1 MKKIIIGEILKN
13 NNVMGTGFLV
23 APDIVMTV
31 KHNII
36 TADELLEDEVKEKE
50 IVFRINNHD
59 EVSGTTIN
67 LYESVEKGIDCVY
80 IRLDETLCENEIQV
94 LVECEND
101 ITGYNC
107 STKGFPKLSQAEI
120 QLEGKIVSDQEEII
134 VSIKKEDQLQ
144 TYEGL
149 SGAPLIVA
157 GNVVGIITRQENIEK
172 LEALSIKYVI
182 ENLGNGGLKTIKRDV
197 PDCFFDDAFSIHTLK
212 EKAEQIITMVGPRYS
227 KNLNVKTGTYNEL
240 SFILKKNGVK
250 ERLSNMGDKIG
261 ECIKKL
267 VEFDSYNRDEK
278 DLVLDESK
286 NIISEVILQ
295 LQNDRASC
303 NDDFYSEEQLKQVV
317 LHMKANEEKLK
328 AIFELEKKRF
338 EEKHGNGTFAN
349 KSWRGFMASYMCTF
363 PAQYL
368 DELQDAIKLFL
379 EIRNMLDIGLISK
392 VDNQA
397 VLISGKGGIGKTHLL
412 CDIVNE
418 YLKQEM
424 PAVLLL
430 GDFFKEGVTADVTIM
445 NWYHKGEELEC
456 FFSWLNE
463 IGEQNNVCIPVCIDA
478 INEVNDIKYWNSNL
492 PLLLAK
498 AENYNNIKMIF
509 SCRSIYLEE
518 YLENDKISDLLQLEH
533 YGFDEIEVEALSSF
547 CEYYDVNINYDTTC
561 IPEFMN
567 PLFLKMLCEIA
578 KEKEDKTVI
587 VDDIQKLMSDFFAMK
602 NKIISR
608 NYADYLSVRDDIVT
622 LVLKEITDYMAE
634 KEQYSISWADLR
646 SCVSNILDGFGI
658 KEKTSGF
665 IKLLLSENLLRES
678 DDMGKQISFAYQKF
692 YEYLYSQ
699 KYETKSIEEIVN
711 AVENNKITLG
721 TLEMIQIAYFR
732 RNKDEFL
739 NVLGEKIHGEAV
751 DSFISGLYWRK
762 PDEINENTISVI
774 ERLITSSQES
784 DIRRVILGLLSVS
797 TKCNCTLNAFY
808 THKKLKSLGNIKR
821 DYVLSFF
828 LLKQYDYVKVVSD
841 MCERAISLKETSF
854 SGESVLLWKI
864 MLCWGTS
871 SNDIKLRDKSSKGLV
886 NLFRLYPADMLTIV
900 ELFNDVNDDYIHE
913 RLWQAIY
920 STIIY
925 LQESKYILPIVDY
938 IKEVIVRNGKWPQN
952 VVIRDSLRNIF
963 EYSYYKGWCTEKEIN
978 DIRPPYKSKEHKV
991 NKKII
996 SKYKDKFSKLY
1007 WNCQDSD
1014 FAIYTIPSEV
1024 EDYGISKK
1032 DVGLMI
1038 FEDILQSG
1046 YNDGYARYDAYI
1058 DYTYG
1063 SLRSRDEQVERIGK
1077 KYQKIY
1083 LYREMGN
1090 IYDNYKYSPR
1100 FRYDEVDIVPPEQG
1114 NSFRNI
1120 DLTILNQENLFA
1132 GTRLEYPFYRYVKW
1146 DDIKWFKSDD
1156 IERYINSMITTE
1168 YEGKE
1173 YYILQGY
1180 LSSKEAG
1187 KKEFRE
1193 VWMQIRTYL
1202 FSKDKKDG
1210 LLKWFEGKDFEGR
1223 WMPEGFG
1230 QLYECCVGEYPWSPI
1245 MVNYLGQEEEQSF
1258 GHEKPAPCHLITT
1271 VNDYNAEK
1279 DSPFCVGEF
1288 NSYMFPSKYL
1298 FDEMN
1303 LVWNGTFGYD
1313 VNGQTVIFN
1322 GRNNTIFI
1330 EKMFLLNF
1338 LNENNLEII
1347 WTILGEKQKIT
1358 GGFGREFPGRSEFSY
1373 TYYLDEEAT
1382 LIQNHKIYNVANP
1395 GRY

>member
-1 MKKIIIGEILKN
+1 MKKIIVGEILRN
-13 NNVMGTGFLV
+13 NKVMGTGFLV
-23 APDIVMTV
+23 ASDIVITV

-36 TADELLEDEVKEKE
+36 TADELLEDEIKERDV
-50 IVFRINNHD
+50 VFRINNHE
-59 EVSGTTIN
+59 EVLGTTIN
-67 LYESVEKGIDCVY
+67 LYESVDKGIDCVY
-80 IRLDETLCENEIQV
+80 IRLDEILCEEEVQV
-94 LVECEND
+94 LLECEND
-101 ITGYNC
+101 ITGYSC
-107 STKGFPKLSQAEI
+107 CTQGFPKLSQEEI
-120 QLEGKIVSDQEEII
+120 RLEGKIVLNQEKII
-134 VSIKKEDQLQ
+134 VSINKEDQLQ

-157 GNVVGIITRQENIEK
+157 GNVVGIITRQENTER
-172 LEALSIKYVI
+172 LEALSIKSVKD
-182 ENLGNGGLKTIKRDV
+182 NLGDEYFEIIKRDV
-197 PDCFFDDAFSIHTLK
+197 PDVFFDEVFSIHTLK
-212 EKAEQIITMVGPRYS
+212 QKVEQIVTMVGPRYS

-240 SFILKKNGVK
+240 SFILKKDGVK
-250 ERLSNMGDKIG
+250 ERLREISNKIG
-261 ECIKKL
+261 DCIKKL
-267 VEFDSYNRDEK
+267 AEFDADNRDDE
-278 DLVLDESK
+278 DLVLDENRK
-286 NIISEVILQ
+286 TISEMVIR
-295 LQNDRASC
+295 LQNDREYC
-303 NDDFYSEEQLKQVV
+303 DVDLYDEEQLKQVV
-317 LHMKANEEKLK
+317 CHMKANEETLK
-328 AIFELEKKRF
+328 SIFELEKSRF
-338 EEKHGNGTFAN
+338 EEKHGIGTFNN

-368 DELQDAIKLFL
+368 DELQDVIKLFL
-379 EIRNMLDIGLISK
+379 EIKNMLDVSLISK
-392 VDNQA
+392 VGNQS
-397 VLISGKGGIGKTHLL
+397 VLVSGKGGVGKTHLL
-412 CDIVNE
+412 CDIVND
-418 YLKQEM
+418 YLKQGL

-430 GDFFKEGVTADVTIM
+430 GDFFKENTTADIIIM
-445 NWYHKGEELEC
+445 DWYHKEKELEC

-463 IGEQNNVCIPVCIDA
+463 IGEQNNIYIPVCIDA
-478 INEVNDIKYWNSNL
+478 INEVNDKKYWNSNL

-518 YLENDKISDLLQLEH
+518 YLESDKISNLLQLEH

-547 CEYYDVNINYDTTC
+547 CEYYGVNINYDTTHV
-561 IPEFMN
+561 PEFMN

-587 VDDIQKLMSDFFAMK
+587 VDDIQKLMNDFFAMK
-602 NKIISR
+602 NKVISR
-608 NYADYLSVRDDIVT
+608 NYADYLSVRDDVVS

-634 KEQYSISWADLR
+634 KEEYSISWLDLR
-646 SCVSNILDGFGI
+646 CCVSKILDGFGI

-678 DDMGKQISFAYQKF
+678 DDTGKRISFAYQKF

-699 KYETKSIEEIVN
+699 KYETKVVEDIVK
-711 AVENNKITLG
+711 AVEDRKITLG

-739 NVLGEKIHGEAV
+739 NVLDERIHGEAV
-751 DSFISGLYWRK
+751 DSFVSGLYWRK
-762 PDEINENTISVI
+762 PDEINENTIAVI
-774 ERLITSSQES
+774 ERLLASSQES
-784 DIRRVILGLLSVS
+784 DIRRVILGLISVS
-797 TKCNCTLNAFY
+797 TKSNCQLNAFY
-808 THKKLKSLGNIKR
+808 MHKKLKLMRNIRR

-828 LLKQYDYVKVVSD
+828 LLKQYDYIKVVSD

-854 SGESVLLWKI
+854 SEESVLLWKI

-886 NLFRLYPADMLTIV
+886 NLFRLYPADMLTV
-900 ELFNDVNDDYIHE
+900 VDLFNDVDDDYIHE
-913 RLWQAIY
+913 RLWQAVY
-920 STIIY
+920 STIIF
-925 LQESKYILPIVDY
+925 LQESKYALPIVNY
-938 IKEVIVRNGKWPQN
+938 IKEVIVWSGNWPQN
-952 VVIRDSLRNIF
+952 VLIRDSLRNIF

-978 DIRPPYKSKEHKV
+978 DIRPPYRSNKHKV
-991 NKKII
+991 NKKFI

-1024 EDYGISKK
+1024 ENYSISKK

-1046 YNDGYARYDAYI
+1046 YDDGYARYDAYI

-1063 SLRSRDEQVERIGK
+1063 SLRSRDEQVERLGK

-1100 FRYDEVDIVPPEQG
+1100 FRYDEVEIVPPEQG

-1132 GTRLEYPFYRYVKW
+1132 GTSLEYPFYRYVKW
-1146 DDIKWFKSDD
+1146 DDIKWFKNDD
-1156 IERYINSMITTE
+1156 VERYIPAMITTE
-1168 YEGKE
+1168 YKGKE

-1180 LSSKEAG
+1180 LSSKEVG

-1202 FSKDKKDG
+1202 FSKNKKDK

-1258 GHEKPAPCHLITT
+1258 RQEKPAPCHLITT
-1271 VNDYNAEK
+1271 VNDYTAEK
-1279 DSPFCVGEF
+1279 DSPFCIDEF
-1288 NSYMFPSKYL
+1288 NSYMFPSMYL
-1298 FDEMN
+1298 FEKMN

-1313 VNGQTVIFN
+1313 VDGETVIFN

-1338 LNENNLEII
+1338 LNKNNLEII

-1382 LIQNHKIYNVANP
+1382 LIQNHKIYNVAKP
-1395 GRY
+1395 SRY